1 MHYKKGIEPG
11 RMNISVKRP
20 PRCKQQTATSAPLAE
35 IPSGVAPALK
45 TSKFIAHNR
54 SPPWLRILHAPVAN
68 IAMTLRLIHAAG
80 IEKIV
85 MLSGDNQRTA
95 SAIET
100 ADIALMEDDLTRV
113 AETIL
118 LGRRTLGIIR
128 FNVIFNRSKGLQSA
142 LCFPTRPD

>member
-1 MHYKKGIEPG
+1 
-11 RMNISVKRP
+11 
-20 PRCKQQTATSAPLAE
+20 
-35 IPSGVAPALK
+35 
-45 TSKFIAHNR
+45 
-54 SPPWLRILHAPVAN
+54 
-68 IAMTLRLIHAAG
+68 MTLRLIHAAG